1 MKKKRVVISVVSVAI
16 ASVLL
21 FSVWFYFTSTDRYFL
36 PKIENNEAENYY
48 NNTEA
53 NQSSGAVKINDT
65 IFFHFHEKTGE
76 KSGTY
81 IISGGSA
88 HRISKESI
96 NFDCVYD
103 KKLYYFDEDSNLY
116 YLDINGKKH
125 MEQNI
130 KVPSELKRW
139 RMFSCEDTLFLQTDS
154 SVYHYKSGSFE
165 KFVDYEDLK
174 LGRNDFYYYFCTY
187 IYGNDFYYC
196 YHENNKTHFCKFDTV
211 KKQTDFEVELNINDV
226 SSVLVDNKNIYFIVG
241 DDEHSK
247 LYSINKQT
255 KTSELLFSTEGFLIV
270 NLYNGKIIVGVRS
283 GKESGVYMVES
294 AQKSKKLSS
303 KEPVTVYSFDDN
315 YVYFTDMNYR
325 LIRINLENSMQEVV
339 FR

>member
-16 ASVLL
+16 ASALL

-48 NNTEA
+48 NNTKA

-130 KVPSELKRW
+130 KVPSELKGL
-139 RMFSCEDTLFLQTDS
+139 RMFSCEDTLFVQANS
-154 SVYHYKSGSFE
+154 SVYRYESGSF
-165 KFVDYEDLK
+165 KIFVDYKDLN
-174 LGRNDFYYYFCTY
+174 LGQNVIQHYCTYIYSNDFYYWY
-187 IYGNDFYYC
+187 N
-196 YHENNKTHFCKFDTV
+196 ENNKTHFCKYDTV

-255 KTSELLFSTEGFLIV
+255 KNSELLFSTEGFLIV

-303 KEPVTVYSFDDN
+303 KEPVTVYLFDDN

>member
-53 NQSSGAVKINDT
+53 NQSSGAVRINDT

-116 YLDINGKKH
+116 YLDVNGKKH

-130 KVPSELKRW
+130 KVPSELKGLW
-139 RMFSCEDTLFLQTDS
+139 MFSCEDTLFVQANS
-154 SVYHYKSGSFE
+154 SVYRYESGSF
-165 KFVDYEDLK
+165 KIFVDYKDLN
-174 LGRNDFYYYFCTY
+174 LGQNVIQHYCTYIYSNDFYYWY
-187 IYGNDFYYC
+187 N
-196 YHENNKTHFCKFDTV
+196 ENNKTHFCKFDTV

-303 KEPVTVYSFDDN
+303 KEPITVYLFDDN

>member
-130 KVPSELKRW
+130 KVPSELKGLW
-139 RMFSCEDTLFLQTDS
+139 MFSCEDTLFVQANS
-154 SVYHYKSGSFE
+154 SVYRYESGSF
-165 KFVDYEDLK
+165 KIFVDYKDLNSK
-174 LGRNDFYYYFCTY
+174 LLY
-187 IYGNDFYYC
+187 IYL
-196 YHENNKTHFCKFDTV
+196 
-211 KKQTDFEVELNINDV
+211 KQ
-226 SSVLVDNKNIYFIVG
+226 
-241 DDEHSK
+241 
-247 LYSINKQT
+247 
-255 KTSELLFSTEGFLIV
+255 
-270 NLYNGKIIVGVRS
+270 
-283 GKESGVYMVES
+283 
-294 AQKSKKLSS
+294 
-303 KEPVTVYSFDDN
+303 
-315 YVYFTDMNYR
+315 
-325 LIRINLENSMQEVV
+325 
-339 FR
+339 